1 MEVSAMKSVR
11 QHLISYKTR
20 LRKISQHEVGGKG
33 WNLFRILHFGFPV
46 PRWFVIS
53 SRVFDSVIK
62 AHKDRIERIL
72 GDIDFTDQQSVDSAS
87 SLISRIVIQSQLDRE
102 LCEEISLACEKM
114 FGRKIL
120 FSVRSSVIGEDSREN
135 SFAGQMDSFLNVRH
149 DQIINTVKK
158 VWASAFSS
166 RALVYRHRKKIN
178 LADISTAV
186 IVQEMI
192 QSVASG
198 VLFTGDPET
207 RAKQCVISAG
217 LGLGE
222 GVVQDIVE
230 TDTYRIGWDANDI
243 SKEIP
248 VKEYRIVTDISQEG
262 TRKDAV
268 PYELKSK
275 PVLNDFQIRQ
285 LAQTGLELEQWFH
298 TPQDIEW
305 AFDQHGRLFILQA
318 RPIVSASHSASSPT
332 VRIWDNSNI
341 VESYPNLTLPLT
353 FSFVRAGYEKIFRK
367 ATLGFLLFK
376 KELKKELPIFK
387 NMIGLLDGRVY
398 YNLLNWYRM
407 LSYLPGFKKH
417 KKSWDQMIG
426 ISKKISFPESKL
438 SPFNKLYSL
447 AKVIWTLLTVKGTA
461 RKFFARFNPL
471 YHSYK
476 DIDVSSATED
486 ELIAIYESLGEEL
499 TDEWHLTLYNDFCAM
514 KYYDRLIRLCSR
526 SGLKRYPN
534 LHNNLLCGEK
544 DIESVKPVRSLVRLA
559 EMFRRDP
566 VYKALMGEDDNS
578 IIWKKIQSDERCE
591 TLKHALKDHLETFGD
606 RGVEELKL
614 ERPTFREDPAA
625 LIGLVKNYYLSG
637 LSVEAMENKEQKI
650 RSDAEEIIRR
660 RLTNAFRLLI
670 FRFVLRNARQAI
682 ANRENMRFA
691 RSRLYGIVRR
701 LFRRMADLF
710 LEKGVLES
718 SSDIYY
724 LTVDEVF
731 GFVQGRATT
740 QNLKALVKIRK
751 EEYKGFARQTL
762 KERMETTGIPY
773 LNSLREVP
781 TSDEKKKK
789 LSGIGCSSGV
799 AQGRARVVLDPKSKL
814 TKDKHILVT
823 RSTDP
828 GWVFLMISSEGI
840 VVEKGSVLSHTAIIG
855 RELGIPTIV
864 GVKDATRLIHDGDKI
879 SINGSI
885 GEVRWQ

>member
-1 MEVSAMKSVR
+1 MKSIR
-11 QHLISYKTR
+11 QHLISYKTP
-20 LRKISQHEVGGKG
+20 LKKISQHEVGGKG
-33 WNLFRILHFGFPV
+33 WNLFRILHSGFPV

-53 SRVFDSVIK
+53 SRVFDKFIK
-62 AHKDRIERIL
+62 AHRDRIEQIL
-72 GDIDFTDQQSVDSAS
+72 ANVDFTDQAAVDAAS
-87 SLISRIVIQSQLDRE
+87 SFISQVIIHLDLSRQFSEE
-102 LCEEISLACEKM
+102 LSLAVV
-114 FGRKIL
+114 GIL
-120 FSVRSSVIGEDSREN
+120 GKETPLSVRSSVIGEDSKEN
-135 SFAGQMDSFLNVRH
+135 SFAGQMDSFLNVRQ
-149 DQIINTVKK
+149 DQVINAVRK

-166 RALVYRHRKKIN
+166 RALIYRHRKKIN
-178 LADISTAV
+178 LTDTSTAV

-192 QSVASG
+192 QSAASG
-198 VLFTGDPET
+198 VLFTRDPES

-222 GVVQDIVE
+222 GVVQDSVE
-230 TDTYRIGWDANDI
+230 SDTYRMAWDSDEI
-243 SKEIP
+243 LKEVAP
-248 VKEYRIVTDISQEG
+248 KKHRVVADTLQSG
-262 TRKDAV
+262 TRKEPV
-268 PYELKSK
+268 PPELKSK
-275 PVLNDFQIRQ
+275 QVLNDLQIRQ
-285 LAQTGLELEQWFH
+285 LAQTGLKLEQCFH
-298 TPQDIEW
+298 APQDVEW
-305 AFDQHGRLFILQA
+305 AFDQRGRLFILQA
-318 RPIVSASHSASSPT
+318 RPIVSASGNASSPT
-332 VRIWDNSNI
+332 IRIWDNSNI
-341 VESYPNLTLPLT
+341 VESYPHLTLPLT
-353 FSFVRAGYEKIFRK
+353 FSFVRTGYEKIFRK

-426 ISKKISFPESKL
+426 ISRKISFPESKL
-438 SPFNKLYSL
+438 SPLNKLCSVV
-447 AKVIWTLLTVKGTA
+447 KVIWTLLTVKGIA
-461 RKFFARFNPL
+461 RKFFAHFNPL
-471 YHSYK
+471 YDSYK
-476 DIDVSSATED
+476 DINISSATED
-486 ELIAIYESLGEEL
+486 ELIAIYESLGEEF
-499 TDEWHLTLYNDFCAM
+499 TDKWHLTLYNDFCAM
-514 KYYDRLIRLCSR
+514 KYYDRLKRLC
-526 SGLKRYPN
+526 KRWGFSNYPN

-544 DIESVKPVRSLVRLA
+544 DIESVKPLRSLVRLA
-559 EMFRRDP
+559 EMFRKDP
-566 VYKALMGEDDNS
+566 VHRALLSEDDNS
-578 IIWKKIQSDERCE
+578 VIWKKIESDDRCVG
-591 TLKHALKDHLETFGD
+591 LKHALEDHLKAFGD

-625 LIGLVKNYYLSG
+625 LIELVKNYYLSN

-650 RSDAEEIIRR
+650 RRDAENTVRR
-660 RLTNAFRLLI
+660 HLRNPFKLLI

-691 RSRLYGIVRR
+691 RSRLFGIVRR
-701 LFRRMADLF
+701 LFRRMADLL
-710 LEKGVLES
+710 LEKGVLQS

-731 GFVQGRATT
+731 GFVQGTAMT

-751 EEYKGFARQTL
+751 QEYKGFARQTV
-762 KERMETTGIPY
+762 KERIETTGIPY

-789 LSGIGCSSGV
+789 LNGIGCSSGI

-814 TKDKHILVT
+814 ANDKHILVT

-828 GWVFLMISSEGI
+828 GWVFLMISSRGI

-864 GVKDATRLIHDGDKI
+864 GVKDATRLIRDGDSI
-879 SINGSI
+879 SINGNI

>member
-1 MEVSAMKSVR
+1 MTSVR
-11 QHLISYKTR
+11 QHLIFYKTP

-33 WNLFRILHFGFPV
+33 WNLFRILHSGFPV

-53 SRVFDSVIK
+53 SRVFDKFIK
-62 AHKDRIERIL
+62 AHRDRIERIL
-72 GDIDFTDQQSVDSAS
+72 GDIDFTDQQTLDSAS
-87 SLISRIVIQSQLDRE
+87 SLIGEIIIQSEPHRE
-102 LCEEISLACEKM
+102 FHEEISLAAEKT
-114 FGRKIL
+114 FGKETL
-120 FSVRSSVIGEDSREN
+120 FSVRSSVIGEDSKEN
-135 SFAGQMDSFLNVRH
+135 TFAGQMDSFLNVRSEELMET
-149 DQIINTVKK
+149 IKK

-166 RALVYRHRKKIN
+166 RALIYRHRKKIN
-178 LADISTAV
+178 LTDISTAV

-192 QSVASG
+192 QSAASG
-198 VLFTGDPET
+198 VLFTRDPES

-222 GVVQDIVE
+222 GVVQDTVE
-230 TDTYRIGWDANDI
+230 TDTYRIGWGWDKILKVVPTKRHRVVADTLQ
-243 SKEIP
+243 S
-248 VKEYRIVTDISQEG
+248 G
-262 TRKDAV
+262 TRKEPV
-268 PYELKSK
+268 PLELKSK
-275 PVLNDFQIRQ
+275 QVLNDLQIRQ
-285 LAQTGLELEQWFH
+285 LAQTGLKLEQCFD

-305 AFDQHGRLFILQA
+305 AFDQRGRLFVLQA
-318 RPIVSASHSASSPT
+318 RPIVSPSHNASSPT
-332 VRIWDNSNI
+332 IRIWDNSNI

-353 FSFVRAGYEKIFRK
+353 FSFVRTGYEKIFRK

-376 KELKKELPIFK
+376 NELKKELPIFK

-398 YNLLNWYRM
+398 YDLLNWYRM

-438 SPFNKLYSL
+438 SPFNKLCSL
-447 AKVIWTLLTVKGTA
+447 VKVIWTLLTVKGIA
-461 RKFFARFNPL
+461 RKFFAHFNPL
-471 YHSYK
+471 YDSYK
-476 DIDVSSATED
+476 DIDVSPATED
-486 ELIAIYESLGEEL
+486 ELIAIYESLGEEF
-499 TDEWHLTLYNDFCAM
+499 TDKWHLTLYNDFCAM
-514 KYYDRLIRLCSR
+514 KYYDRLKRLCR
-526 SGLKRYPN
+526 RWGLSKYPN

-544 DIESVKPVRSLVRLA
+544 DIESVKPVRSLVRVA
-559 EMFRRDP
+559 GMFRADP
-566 VYKALMGEDDNS
+566 VHRALLSEDDNS
-578 IIWKKIQSDERCE
+578 VIWKKIESDERCAG
-591 TLKHALKDHLETFGD
+591 LKHALEDHLEAFGD

-625 LIGLVKNYYLSG
+625 LIELVKNYYLSG
-637 LSVEAMENKEQKI
+637 LCVETMENKEQKI
-650 RSDAEEIIRR
+650 RRDAENTLRQHLR
-660 RLTNAFRLLI
+660 NPFKLLI
-670 FRFVLRNARQAI
+670 LKFVLGNARQAI

-691 RSRLYGIVRR
+691 RSRLFGIVRR
-701 LFRRMADLF
+701 LFRHMADLL

-731 GFVQGRATT
+731 GFVQGTAMT

-751 EEYKGFARQTL
+751 QEYKGFARQTL
-762 KERMETTGIPY
+762 KERIETTGIPY

-789 LSGIGCSSGV
+789 LNGIGCSSGI
-799 AQGRARVVLDPKSKL
+799 AEGRARVVLDPKSKL
-814 TKDKHILVT
+814 AKDKHILIT

-828 GWVFLMISSEGI
+828 GWVFLMISSRGI

-864 GVKDATRLIHDGDKI
+864 GVKDATRLIRDGDSI
-879 SINGSI
+879 SINGNI